1 MSSVYSR
8 LGPVTILTVFSL
20 IAFRMAD
27 AQQVPLKVFI
37 SADMEGVADVTNWK
51 VDSQAGSRDY
61 GQARRLMTLEV
72 NAAAGAAFEAGATE
86 VTVADSHGDFINLD
100 PELLDSRCHLVRGWP
115 RALGMMEG
123 LSSDTAAVV
132 FIGYH
137 APEGTAKAMLA
148 HTFTG
153 SMTLRLNGK
162 PVSEGSFNSA
172 VAAEMHVPVVF
183 LSGDDQAVADALAN
197 IGPIETVITKRALGF
212 NAGVMTSPATVQR
225 LIHDGVMRGIRHRGE
240 LHLSP
245 PITPITLEWRFNNV
259 TQAELVSYLP
269 NSTRVDAYS
278 VRFSVSTMA
287 DGYRLLS
294 VVDLVSSA
302 SRE

>member
-1 MSSVYSR
+1 MR
-8 LGPVTILTVFSL
+8 KQDRWNRILGAQANTGPACKASTT
-20 IAFRMAD
+20 AD
-27 AQQVPLKVFI
+27 ARVVYGETGNMRAVPRF
-37 SADMEGVADVTNWK
+37 S
-51 VDSQAGSRDY
+51 
-61 GQARRLMTLEV
+61 
-72 NAAAGAAFEAGATE
+72 F
-86 VTVADSHGDFINLD
+86 
-100 PELLDSRCHLVRGWP
+100 
-115 RALGMMEG
+115 
-123 LSSDTAAVV
+123 
-132 FIGYH
+132 
-137 APEGTAKAMLA
+137 
-148 HTFTG
+148 
-153 SMTLRLNGK
+153 NGK
-162 PVSEGSFNSA
+162 PVSEGSLNSA